1 MNQAIEN
8 GDVPIA
14 FRIKSNV
21 DILKRC
27 YYIILIWMRGGT
39 VYRRVV
45 RAKRNQTLTNHKNGN
60 IQGVAAADDEKIRK
74 ATEYKSMFR
83 RFFS

>member
-27 YYIILIWMRGGT
+27 YYIILIWMRGGA

-60 IQGVAAADDEKIRK
+60 MQGAAADEKIRK
-74 ATEYKSMFR
+74 ATEYKTVFR
-83 RFFS
+83 RFFI